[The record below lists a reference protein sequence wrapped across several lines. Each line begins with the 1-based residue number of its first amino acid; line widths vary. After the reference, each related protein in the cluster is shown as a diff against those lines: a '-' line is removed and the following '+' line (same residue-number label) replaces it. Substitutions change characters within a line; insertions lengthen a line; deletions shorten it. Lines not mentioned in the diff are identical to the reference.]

1 MGASDWF
8 AANGGKGQ
16 AALCSLLLFPQSH
29 CCILLS
35 TAIPCFIITLGG
47 GMEGGVRCE
56 LCLVDDC
63 LFPFH
68 F

>member
-29 CCILLS
+29 CCILFS
-35 TAIPCFIITLGG
+35 TAIPCFVITVGG
-47 GMEGGVRCE
+47 GNGGVSCIWWMF
-56 LCLVDDC
+56 VY
-63 LFPFH
+63 FH